1 MAAAATFSSSV
12 FMDGGRWK
20 GTNPNQILPH
30 FQYCGNNF
38 HRCLFVFASC
48 VIMKATIWACN
59 SHALTPA
66 PNSPFLHGF
75 CGLRLADCGLR
86 ATGYGSRGGAGRS
99 ALDTTWL
106 ASTRGVHLIENNAT
120 ALKVKPKTDG
130 NEKLTII
137 AWKAL

>member
-1 MAAAATFSSSV
+1 MDVGRERGKVEGNQSEPNTAAFSILRQQFSS
-12 FMDGGRWK
+12 
-20 GTNPNQILPH
+20 
-30 FQYCGNNF
+30 
-38 HRCLFVFASC
+38 LFVFASC

-86 ATGYGSRGGAGRS
+86 VTVHGTAGRS
-99 ALDTTWL
+99 ALYPPDSNRL
-106 ASTRGVHLIENNAT
+106 DSTCLDSARGVHLIENNAT